1 MVQAQIRNGIVQS
14 VWSGSDSHYPVPPDD
29 SWTFLNITNRPELL
43 RGESLL
49 GALYSAATDTFSP
62 APVVPRTIVTKA
74 QVVSVL
80 TAQEWSEMNKYHPT
94 APAPYNDADIFH
106 AISQFQLAQ
115 TINLADPAYAA
126 IMSALVTKGLMSAER
141 AQDIYDVLL
150 VLANK

>member
-1 MVQAQIRNGIVQS
+1 MRRQLQIQNGVIQAE
-14 VWSGSDSHYPVPPDD
+14 WSGDGGLPIPPDN
-29 SWTFLNITNRPELL
+29 SWIFLDVTDRPEAKI
-43 RGESLL
+43 GM
-49 GALYSAATDTFSP
+49 LYDSETDTFSHIPEP
-62 APVVPRTIVTKA
+62 APIPRTIVTKA

>member
-1 MVQAQIRNGIVQS
+1 MARQLQIQNGVAQNEWNGGGTLPI
-14 VWSGSDSHYPVPPDD
+14 PPDD
-29 SWTFLNITNRPELL
+29 TWTFLDVTDRPDAQV
-43 RGESLL
+43 GM
-49 GALYSAATDTFSP
+49 LYDPITDTFSP

-115 TINLADPAYAA
+115 TINLTDPAYAA
-126 IMSALVTKGLMSAER
+126 VMAALVTKGLMSAER
-141 AQDIYDVLL
+141 AQELYDALMSI
-150 VLANK
+150 ANQ